1 MMIAVILLR
10 GGTEN
15 RACRVARRRASVMR
29 SVMMADGLAMQA
41 EEIGGL
47 PEVELGKL
55 GSRAKV

>member
-1 MMIAVILLR
+1 
-10 GGTEN
+10 
-15 RACRVARRRASVMR
+15 MR